1 MKTAVVAIIFNRP
14 EKTKILFDSIKKYKP
29 NNLFIISDGPRKKD
43 LSDSNKVKISRE
55 VFKNITWKCKVSTN
69 YSNKNLGTKKRI
81 MSGINWVFQNVEEA
95 IFLEDD
101 CIPTK
106 EFFLFVEKMLNKY
119 RTNLKIGSVCGT
131 NLFSLKGKKNE
142 HYFFSKYQDCWG
154 WATWKNRWF
163 TIDKNLKTLH
173 KTKNNKFLRYYLG
186 SYRAHLY
193 WHWKLNKIKQ
203 NKFDSW
209 SFIWTYT
216 GFIKKYLHIIPKKN
230 LIKNIGFDKSA
241 TNTKK
246 IKYDIK
252 LKDKKSFKFPLI
264 HPPKIITNKIYD
276 KLCEDKIFSKSLK
289 DRLVW
294 LLKFFNFN

>member
-14 EKTKILFDSIKKYKP
+14 DKTKILFESIKKYKP
-29 NNLFIISDGPRKKD
+29 NKLFIISDGPRKKN
-43 LSDSNKVKISRE
+43 LSDKDQVKISRE
-55 VFKNITWKCKVSTN
+55 VFKNITWKCKVLTN

-95 IFLEDD
+95 VFLEDD

-106 EFFLFVEKMLNKY
+106 KFFLFVEKMLNKY

-131 NLFSLKGKKNE
+131 NLFRLKGKKNE

-163 TIDKNLKTLH
+163 TIDKNLKTLQ
-173 KTKNNKFLRYYLG
+173 KTKDNKFLKDYLG

-193 WHWKLNKIKQ
+193 WHWKLNKVKQ
-203 NKFDSW
+203 NKLDSW

-216 GFIKKYLHIIPKKN
+216 GFIRKYLHIIPKKN

-246 IKYDIK
+246 HKYDIK

-289 DRLVW
+289 NRLVW

>member
-1 MKTAVVAIIFNRP
+1 MM
-14 EKTKILFDSIKKYKP
+14 ILKKGAQVK
-29 NNLFIISDGPRKKD
+29 IISGKDKGKTGEILEINRK
-43 LSDSNKVKISRE
+43 LNKVKQ
-55 VFKNITWKCKVSTN
+55 
-69 YSNKNLGTKKRI
+69 TK
-81 MSGINWVFQNVEEA
+81 
-95 IFLEDD
+95 L
-101 CIPTK
+101 
-106 EFFLFVEKMLNKY
+106 
-119 RTNLKIGSVCGT
+119 
-131 NLFSLKGKKNE
+131 
-142 HYFFSKYQDCWG
+142 
-154 WATWKNRWF
+154 
-163 TIDKNLKTLH
+163 
-173 KTKNNKFLRYYLG
+173 
-186 SYRAHLY
+186 
-193 WHWKLNKIKQ
+193 
-203 NKFDSW
+203 DSW
-209 SFIWTYT
+209 SIIWTYT